1 MLGCGDAIN
10 NLSNDVGKRANVV
23 VGRGDSD
30 MIGPRERAFRDLA
43 NMNGRDDVNTRV
55 GLKSNQLS
63 PE

>member
-1 MLGCGDAIN
+1 MLGCGDAIC
-10 NLSNDVGKRANVV
+10 NLGDNVGERANVV

-43 NMNGRDDVNTRV
+43 KMNRRDDVYTRV
-55 GLKSNQLS
+55 GLKPNQLL

>member
-1 MLGCGDAIN
+1 MLGCGDAIY
-10 NLSNDVGKRANVV
+10 NLGNYVGERANVV

-43 NMNGRDDVNTRV
+43 NVNGRDDVNARV
-55 GLKSNQLS
+55 GLKSDQLS

>member
-1 MLGCGDAIN
+1 MLGCGDAIC
-10 NLSNDVGKRANVV
+10 NLRDNVSERADVV